1 MSSGTT
7 SRPAGNPSS
16 TATTAGPCDSPA
28 VVKRSMRQRPPLRA
42 REGALLA
49 RAGTLQRLLRG
60 CAGAFVRPLRP
71 CVGLL
76 EAEEAERLEDL
87 LRAFLLRPARLLRSH
102 LVCTAGLLRRPAR
115 HASAVGAFERRPVLC
130 ALQPVL
136 LLRSRGLHFLRPDSH
151 QIELVCGDR
160 LIRVR
165 YFDELHIISLH
176 LQHTALRRA
185 RLARPVAVG
194 GALGGYQELR
204 SRAFIRGSDEDEQRV
219 VVWKEVS
226 RLERLL

>member
-1 MSSGTT
+1 
-7 SRPAGNPSS
+7 
-16 TATTAGPCDSPA
+16 
-28 VVKRSMRQRPPLRA
+28 
-42 REGALLA
+42 
-49 RAGTLQRLLRG
+49 
-60 CAGAFVRPLRP
+60 
-71 CVGLL
+71 
-76 EAEEAERLEDL
+76 
-87 LRAFLLRPARLLRSH
+87 
-102 LVCTAGLLRRPAR
+102 
-115 HASAVGAFERRPVLC
+115 
-130 ALQPVL
+130 
-136 LLRSRGLHFLRPDSH
+136 

-226 RLERLL
+226 RLERLLRGLAYFSELDLGCVAEAAYPCHGGRCYGWRARVGDRGRGWRRDRAGGGGGRGALTGRFGLAKSLLN